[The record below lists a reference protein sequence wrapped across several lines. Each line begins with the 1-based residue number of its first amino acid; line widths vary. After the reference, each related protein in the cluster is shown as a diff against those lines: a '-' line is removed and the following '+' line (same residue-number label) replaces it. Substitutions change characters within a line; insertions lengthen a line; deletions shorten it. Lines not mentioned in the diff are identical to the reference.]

1 MQNKLPFA
9 KTWLVVGSRNKRA
22 DFEILLYYELRT
34 VKNIG
39 ETKRLKN
46 GMTQFYSS
54 FMKLIFHKGILYCV
68 KKNIF

>member
-34 VKNIG
+34 LKNIG

-54 FMKLIFHKGILYCV
+54 W
-68 KKNIF
+68 N